1 MLSSNCYILISE
13 KEATVIDHCVEP
25 EMILNKINDVS
36 IYIKV
41 EKIIYTHAH
50 VDHIYYAEQLKAKT
64 NAKTYG
70 HSGDK
75 ELYGN
80 AYKNGSVLFGM
91 NKRFDIYDVEL
102 TDGQILKIGKKQVTV
117 IHTPGHTMGSICI
130 YADNLL
136 FTGDTLFYESV
147 GRTDLAT
154 GNTDMLIQS
163 VQKKI
168 YTLPEETL
176 ILPGH
181 GVKSTVGHERTY
193 NPFV

>member
-13 KEATVIDHCVEP
+13 NEAAVIDPCVEP

-50 VDHIYYAEQLKAKT
+50 VDHIYYAEQLKANT

>member
-13 KEATVIDHCVEP
+13 NEAAVIDPCVEP
-25 EMILNKINDVS
+25 EMILNKINEVN
-36 IYIKV
+36 INVKV

-50 VDHIYYAEQLKAKT
+50 VDHIYYSEQLKEKT

-75 ELYGN
+75 KLYGS

-91 NKRFDIYDVEL
+91 NKRFDIYEVEL
-102 TDGQILKIGKKQVTV
+102 TDGQIIKIGKKQVTV

-130 YADNLL
+130 YADNSL

-147 GRTDLAT
+147 GRTDLGT
-154 GNTDMLIQS
+154 GNTDMLIES

-168 YTLPEETL
+168 YTLPEETV

>member
-1 MLSSNCYILISE
+1 M
-13 KEATVIDHCVEP
+13 
-25 EMILNKINDVS
+25 
-36 IYIKV
+36 
-41 EKIIYTHAH
+41 
-50 VDHIYYAEQLKAKT
+50 
-64 NAKTYG
+64 
-70 HSGDK
+70 
-75 ELYGN
+75 
-80 AYKNGSVLFGM
+80 
-91 NKRFDIYDVEL
+91 
-102 TDGQILKIGKKQVTV
+102 
-117 IHTPGHTMGSICI
+117 
-130 YADNLL
+130 
-136 FTGDTLFYESV
+136 FYESV